1 MAAPRSPPPRQLS
14 VNRLTGC
21 TPWRR
26 CSYQFLSP
34 YRNQNVSDVRG
45 AVSRL
50 ARVKFLQD
58 VLLGWI
64 QRPLPKTSDKA
75 GHLKKHRT
83 SYLMDF
89 IPGQTPARTVQA
101 NQPNVTR
108 AQMRQAAGFLHQLG
122 PSLAGY
128 PGIPALIM
136 ESKLCKW
143 PPSFAAQTA
152 AARTRVD
159 KPRINPGTL
168 KTQVC

>member
-34 YRNQNVSDVRG
+34 YRSQNVNDERG

-64 QRPLPKTSDKA
+64 QRPLPKTSNKA
-75 GHLKKHRT
+75 GRLKKHCT
-83 SYLMDF
+83 SCLMDF
-89 IPGQTPARTVQA
+89 IPGQTPAQMVRA
-101 NQPNVTR
+101 NQPNVTL

-128 PGIPALIM
+128 PGIPALGM
-136 ESKLCKW
+136 ESKLCEW
-143 PPSFAAQTA
+143 PPFFCCTNSSSSDSCRQSP
-152 AARTRVD
+152 V
-159 KPRINPGTL
+159 
-168 KTQVC
+168 